1 MAGNLLDGP
10 IVRTVR
16 PRFSLATQGD
26 DAAIRRL
33 LRENPMRGNV
43 SLTFEREPDYFRG
56 ANIAGAEDETVLA
69 RDEENLVCVGRCST
83 RARWVNGHQARVGYL
98 AELRL
103 DESARGKSGIIRE
116 GYQFFRELQRENPA
130 DFYFTSIASDNE
142 RALRFL
148 ERGVKG
154 MPRYTFL
161 TDFVTL
167 LIPVPRHPRPGAL
180 QFEMGDRANAGEI
193 VRLLNS
199 HGKQRSLAAA
209 WTEEDIVSL
218 AQWGLPLE
226 RFHCVRDGNG
236 MIACGALWDQ
246 RSFRQIVVRDYAR
259 GISTVR
265 PLVNFINGMRGAP
278 RLPARG
284 STLAH
289 AFLSPLAI
297 AEGHE
302 SLLPDFVAGFFPAA
316 ALAGIEYLTL
326 GMPAGDAMLAALQ
339 RRFSTR
345 SYHSRLYRVSWDETS
360 PLPGAR
366 HFHPEVALL

>member
-10 IVRTVR
+10 VIRTNA
-16 PRFSLATQGD
+16 PHFSLATRGD

-56 ANIAGAEDETVLA
+56 ANIGGAEDETVLA
-69 RDEENLVCVGRCST
+69 HNGDKLVCVGRCST
-83 RARWVNGHQARVGYL
+83 RARWIGGRAVKAGYL

-103 DESARGKSGIIRE
+103 DECSRGQPHIIRE

-161 TDFVTL
+161 ADFVTL
-167 LIPVPRHPRPGAL
+167 LIPVPRHPLPGGL
-180 QFEMGDRANAGEI
+180 QFEAGGPANAGEI
-193 VRLLNS
+193 VHLLNT

-259 GISTVR
+259 GISAVR
-265 PLVNFINGMRGAP
+265 PFVNFINGMRDAP

-302 SLLPDFVAGFFPAA
+302 SLLPDFVAAFFQTA

-360 PLPGAR
+360 PLPGGQ